1 MFKSR
6 YRQILWFFW
15 RVIVSEA
22 WWDIVLPRIG
32 LRRISNRT
40 RLARLR
46 RKAASFRELAVEM
59 GGVLIKVG
67 QFLSSRVDVLP
78 REITSELSGLQDEV
92 KPEKFEDIRA
102 VVEAE
107 FGVSLSEK
115 FIDFE
120 PEPVASASIGQV
132 HRARICRTDDE
143 GRPCPPV
150 VVKVQRP
157 RIREIVEADLAA
169 IRVVGGWLSRYRTI
183 NRHVNVPQLIEEFS
197 RTLYEEI
204 DYLNEGKNAERFANN
219 FRRARS
225 ILVPRIFWS
234 HTTLRVLTLED
245 VGAIKIADY
254 AAIEAAGIDRRKVA
268 TRLVDTYL
276 QQVFADGFFHAD
288 PHPGNLFVVPSG
300 EAAGGDT
307 SEFGIAFVDFGMT
320 GTLPARTFRALKD
333 VLIAVATRDSSRLVG
348 GFETLDVLLPEADV
362 QEIERASR
370 RVFDDV
376 WGKSTREVANMSIE
390 EVRAFTEDFSDLLYQ
405 MPFQVPENL
414 ILLGRCVSILS
425 GMATGLDPDFNV
437 WHSIVPYARKL
448 MEAEASDGDGQAFSE
463 FNRVATTLAT
473 LPSRFD
479 ALLTRIDQG
488 KVEVRTPELRSSLAR
503 IDRGIRKLPAAL
515 IFAAFLFSGTQ
526 FYLAGDVWT
535 AAAFGAV
542 GLLTLLWLLFRR

>member
-92 KPEKFEDIRA
+92 RPEQFDDIRS

-107 FGVSLSEK
+107 FGVPLFEK

-132 HRARICRTDDE
+132 HRARICRTDED

-157 RIREIVEADLAA
+157 RIREIVEADLGA

-183 NRHVNVPQLIEEFS
+183 NRHVNVTQLIEEFS

-204 DYLNEGKNAERFANN
+204 DYLNEGKNAERFAYN
-219 FRRARS
+219 FRSAAN
-225 ILVPRIFWS
+225 IIVPKIFWS

-254 AAIEAAGIDRRKVA
+254 AAIEAAGIDRGNVA
-268 TRLVDTYL
+268 VQLVDTYL

-288 PHPGNLFVVPSG
+288 PHPGNLFVVPRRG
-300 EAAGGDT
+300 AGG

-348 GFETLDVLLPEADV
+348 GFETLDVLLPDADV

-390 EVRAFTEDFSDLLYQ
+390 EVKAFTEDFGDLLYQ

-437 WHSIVPYARKL
+437 WHSIVPYAGKL
-448 MEAEASDGDGQAFSE
+448 MEAEASGGDGQPFTE

-488 KVEVRTPELRSSLAR
+488 KVEVRTPELRAGLAR
-503 IDRGIRKLPAAL
+503 VDRAIRKLPAAL

-542 GLLTLLWLLFRR
+542 GFLTLLWLLLRR